1 MAENPP
7 HRHRWWLLAA
17 KVAIVVAVGVAVSST
32 LRIAIDQLA
41 GEPRQIKL
49 GWLIMAGLLYLS
61 GSTPMAWF
69 WWRTLAALGQ
79 RPSWPTTLY
88 AYFFGHLGKYVPGK
102 ALVVVIRVGMLRRA
116 ISSVRLTMASV
127 LLETLTLMAVGAA
140 LGAAC
145 SGFALHLDT
154 RVTAMAIA
162 AAIVAGLP
170 TLPPVARRLA
180 GKAAAEF
187 RAMACAQEKLPETEK
202 AIRLGITLRL
212 LASGWLAAMVC
223 WALWGLSLWAVLH
236 SIGANIV
243 DPIHDLPLMVA
254 AVSLAVVGGFVS
266 LLPGGLVV
274 RDALLLELLSP
285 SCGPASALLAAV
297 LLRLVWLVSELC
309 ICGILELGKR
319 GSGLGAG
326 E

>member
-1 MAENPP
+1 MAQTP
-7 HRHRWWLLAA
+7 HQRHRWWLLVA
-17 KVAIVVAVGVAVSST
+17 KVAIVAAVGWAVSST
-32 LRIAIDQLA
+32 LTTAVNQLA
-41 GEPRQIKL
+41 GEPRQIKA
-49 GWLIMAGLLYLS
+49 GWLIVAGLLYLS

-79 RPSWPTTLY
+79 RPNWPTTLY
-88 AYFFGHLGKYVPGK
+88 AYFLGHLGKYVPGK
-102 ALVVVIRVGMLRRA
+102 ALVVVIRVGVLRRT
-116 ISSVRLTMASV
+116 ISSFRLAMASV
-127 LLETLTLMAVGAA
+127 LLETLTLMAVGAT

-154 RVTAMAIA
+154 RVTAMAVT

-170 TLPPVARRLA
+170 TLPPIARRLA

-187 RAMACAQEKLPETEK
+187 RAIADAQEKLPDAEK

-212 LASGWLAAMVC
+212 LATGWLAAIAC
-223 WALWGLSLWAVLH
+223 WTLWSLSLYATLR
-236 SIGANIV
+236 SIGV
-243 DPIHDLPLMVA
+243 DTLDPIRELPLLVA

-266 LLPGGLVV
+266 MLPGGLVV

-285 SCGPASALLAAV
+285 SCGPASALLATV
-297 LLRLVWLVSELC
+297 LLRLVWLVSELV
-309 ICGILELGKR
+309 ICGILEARKR
-319 GSGLGAG
+319 GWGLGAG